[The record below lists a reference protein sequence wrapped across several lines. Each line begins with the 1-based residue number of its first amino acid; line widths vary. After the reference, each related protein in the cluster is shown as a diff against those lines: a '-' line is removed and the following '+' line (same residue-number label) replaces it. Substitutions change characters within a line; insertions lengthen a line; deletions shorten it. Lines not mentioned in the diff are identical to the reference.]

1 VLVVAIVSGV
11 AYMALSAL
19 WFSVMSVL
27 VKLAGARLP
36 AGELVLARG
45 AVTLVLSVATVARAR
60 IPMWGTDRRRLALR
74 GLLGFGGL
82 SCFYVAITRLPLAA
96 ATILQNTAPLG
107 TAIGAWLVLG
117 ERVGRRGAV
126 ALGAGF
132 AGVVVVAGPAG
143 LGALDAFGVGV
154 ALFGATCSAAAYVT
168 VRSLAGRGEDPR
180 VIVLYFPLVALP
192 LSVPWAA
199 AVWVTP
205 HGVEWLYLLGLG
217 VATQLGQVCLT
228 EGLRRERAGRATA
241 VSYLQLAL
249 AVLWGLAFFGEVP
262 AVTTVLGALIVV
274 GAVITLA
281 TDPAGRAARV
291 RPAS

>member
-1 VLVVAIVSGV
+1 
-11 AYMALSAL
+11 MALAAL
-19 WFSVMSVL
+19 WFSAMSVL
-27 VKLAGARLP
+27 VKLAGAHLP

-74 GLLGFGGL
+74 GLFGFGGL

-107 TAIGAWLVLG
+107 TAVGAWLILG
-117 ERVGRRGAV
+117 ERVGRRGAI

-143 LGALDAFGVGV
+143 LGALDPLGVGI
-154 ALFGATCSAAAYVT
+154 ALFGACCSAGAYVT
-168 VRSLAGRGEDPR
+168 VRSLAAREDPR
-180 VIVLYFPLVALP
+180 VIVLYFPLIALP

-205 HGVEWLYLLGLG
+205 HGIEWLYLLGLG
-217 VATQLGQVCLT
+217 VTTQLGQVCLT

-249 AVLWGLAFFGEVP
+249 AVLWGLAFFGEIP
-262 AVTTVLGALIVV
+262 AATTILGALIIV
-274 GAVITLA
+274 GAVVALA
-281 TDPAGRAARV
+281 TDPEGRRGTGQGATGAQAGR
-291 RPAS
+291 